1 MLKEMQTHPVKPAS
15 QIFRVEL
22 EQDNAQW
29 QAILQEE
36 TSIDGIYNHIF
47 FDTYDTQSIRCNG
60 EKVRDK
66 L

>member
-29 QAILQEE
+29 QDILQEE
-36 TSIDGIYNHIF
+36 TIIDGIYDDIF
-47 FDTYDTQSIRCNG
+47 FSFRY
-60 EKVRDK
+60 

>member
-22 EQDNAQW
+22 EQDKATW

-36 TSIDGIYNHIF
+36 TSIDGFINKIINII
-47 FDTYDTQSIRCNG
+47 SIPTEVVERTIG
-60 EKVRDK
+60 YRA
-66 L
+66 